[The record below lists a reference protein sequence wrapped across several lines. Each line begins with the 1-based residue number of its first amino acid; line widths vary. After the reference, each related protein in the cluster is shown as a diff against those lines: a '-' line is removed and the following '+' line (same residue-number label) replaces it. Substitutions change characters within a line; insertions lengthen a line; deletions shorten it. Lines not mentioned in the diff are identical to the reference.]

1 MDSARIG
8 AIPFFAGL
16 PEAEL
21 ATVAISPLDDA

>member
-8 AIPFFAGL
+8 AIPFFAGV

-21 ATVAISPLDDA
+21 ATVASFTLDDA